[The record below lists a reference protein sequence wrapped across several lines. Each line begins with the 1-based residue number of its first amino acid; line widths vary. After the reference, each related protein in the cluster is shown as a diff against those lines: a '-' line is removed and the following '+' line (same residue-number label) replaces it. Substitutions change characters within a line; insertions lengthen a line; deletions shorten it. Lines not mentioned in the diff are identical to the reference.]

1 MEQSKRI
8 VPAELR
14 RSRMLSMVQER
25 EFMRVAD
32 LSRFFGIS
40 EVTVRSDLDHL
51 ASDGMVQRVHGGAIV
66 TTSSPRAEQTFEQ
79 AESASALEKEAIGR
93 AAAGLISSG
102 ETILLDVGTT
112 AAAVARALVAR
123 NDLTDVIVFTNGL
136 PIAMTLEP
144 LIPRFTVVV
153 TGGTL
158 RPRQHSLV
166 DPLASAIIGEIH
178 VSTVILGCNGV
189 HPDEGV
195 TNINLPE
202 AAVKRLMVDA
212 AQRCIVVADGTKLGK
227 ISVAKVIDIS
237 DVDLI
242 VTSTSAPSEMVA
254 HLSELGPDV
263 RVAD

>member
-1 MEQSKRI
+1 
-8 VPAELR
+8 
-14 RSRMLSMVQER
+14 MLSMVRER

-40 EVTVRSDLDHL
+40 EVTVRSDLDRL
-51 ASDGMVQRVHGGAIV
+51 AGDGMLQRVHGGAIV
-66 TTSSPRAEQTFEQ
+66 TASSPQTEQTFEQ
-79 AESASALEKEAIGR
+79 AEGASALEKEAIGR
-93 AAAGLISSG
+93 DAAGLISSG
-102 ETILLDVGTT
+102 ETLLLDVGTT
-112 AAAVARALVAR
+112 TAAVAKALVAR
-123 NDLTDVIVFTNGL
+123 SDLNDVVVFTNGL
-136 PIAMTLEP
+136 PIAMALESM
-144 LIPRFTVVV
+144 IPRFTVVV

-178 VSTVILGCNGV
+178 VSTVILGCNGL
-189 HPDEGV
+189 HPEEGV

-202 AAVKRLMVDA
+202 AAVKRSMVNA

-242 VTSTSAPSEMVA
+242 ITGSSAPVEMLA
-254 HLSELGPDV
+254 HLRELGPEV
-263 RVAD
+263 RVAE